1 MWLSGSWVVISS
13 GLFCYGVDVDQGA
26 RGPNA
31 STCIGESGPEVQ
43 EMHDVI
49 GSAGMLR
56 GWIALLTYGLTLFTA
71 TMTLTVGAVAIAE
84 LLITS
89 RSNRALARI
98 TAATDR
104 PPA

>member
-1 MWLSGSWVVISS
+1 
-13 GLFCYGVDVDQGA
+13 
-26 RGPNA
+26 
-31 STCIGESGPEVQ
+31 
-43 EMHDVI
+43 MHDVI

-71 TMTLTVGAVAIAE
+71 TMTVTVGAAAIAE

-89 RSNRALARI
+89 RSDRALGRVS
-98 TAATDR
+98 AATER